1 MHSEFKQLPELP
13 TKPRDWLPVW
23 ATLLII
29 VIGGLAWNLE
39 INPQTLIG
47 GLDNM
52 AQFASRFLSPDFSEI
67 GLYLKLMGV
76 TVVMACWGTA
86 MAFVISFFL
95 APLGARN
102 LSPHPRLYRTVREFF
117 NFCRAMPDLLIALI
131 LVSAIGL
138 GPLPGILSLGLS
150 SSGFLGKFMAESLE
164 RVPHRRYEA
173 LASVGAGLVQTVAYA
188 GWPSVLQEATG
199 YTLFVLDRNVRMAAV
214 LGLVGAGGIGSEV
227 STSLRLFQ
235 YDKAS
240 ALIIIIIATILIIDF
255 LSVWLRTKL
264 K

>member
-1 MHSEFKQLPELP
+1 MHSESKQLPGLP
-13 TKPRDWLPVW
+13 AKPRDWLPIW

-29 VIGGLAWNLE
+29 VIGWMAWNLE
-39 INPQTLIG
+39 INPQTLID
-47 GLDNM
+47 GLGNM

-86 MAFVISFFL
+86 IAFVISFIL
-95 APLGARN
+95 APLGAHN
-102 LSPHPRLYRTVREFF
+102 LSPHPRLYRIVREFF
-117 NFCRAMPDLLIALI
+117 NFCRAMPDLLVALI

-138 GPLPGILSLGLS
+138 GPLPGVLSLGLS
-150 SSGFLGKFMAESLE
+150 SSGFLGKFLAESLE
-164 RVPHRRYEA
+164 RVPHGRYEA
-173 LASVGAGLVQTVAYA
+173 LASVGAGFVQTVAYA

-214 LGLVGAGGIGSEV
+214 LGLVGAGGIGSAV

-235 YDKAS
+235 YGKAS

-255 LSVWLRTKL
+255 LSVWLRARL